1 MKRKRVSKPIV
12 HQPVAQFYGR
22 FVEAI
27 KKRIRTAQIKAAISA
42 NRELILLY
50 RDIGRA
56 IVDAQKNKGY
66 GKRVVEM
73 LSTDLRRE
81 FPAMSGLS
89 ALNLWRMRA
98 FYVAYGGSDQKLSQ
112 AVTESGSAPQK
123 LKQPVLESPARR
135 AIALQPAGQLHG
147 ERLSQPVTESAGA
160 AIELLALLPWGHNL
174 VLLQKLK
181 ELNARLWYARAA
193 LEYGWSRSVLLIQI
207 ESRLHKRQGRA
218 ITNFTA
224 TLPAPQ
230 SELAHQTLKD
240 PYIFDFLTMDVAARE
255 RDLELGLL
263 NHIQKFLVEL
273 GVGFALVGRQY
284 RLEVSGEEFFVD
296 LLFYHLRLR
305 CFVVVDLKMEAFK
318 PEFAGKMNFY
328 LSAVDDQLRHKD
340 DQPSIG
346 LLLCKERDRLIVE
359 YALRDVKKPI
369 GVAEWRTRLVE
380 SLPKRLQSSLPT
392 VKQIEAELAVELQ
405 PVTAAGKESAARAS
419 GGK

>member
-1 MKRKRVSKPIV
+1 
-12 HQPVAQFYGR
+12 
-22 FVEAI
+22 
-27 KKRIRTAQIKAAISA
+27 
-42 NRELILLY
+42 
-50 RDIGRA
+50 
-56 IVDAQKNKGY
+56 
-66 GKRVVEM
+66 M
-73 LSTDLRRE
+73 LSADLRRE

-98 FYVAYGGSDQKLSQ
+98 FYLAYGASDQKLSQ
-112 AVTESGSAPQK
+112 AVTESGSTPQK
-123 LKQPVLESPARR
+123 LKQSVSESPAQR
-135 AIALQPAGQLHG
+135 ALALQSARQLRG
-147 ERLSQPVTESAGA
+147 EILSQPVTESAGA
-160 AIELLALLPWGHNL
+160 AFELLASLPWGHNI

-181 ELNARLWYARAA
+181 ELNTRLWYASAA

-230 SELAHQTLKD
+230 SDLAHQTLKD
-240 PYIFDFLTMDVAARE
+240 PYIFDLLAMDADARE

-284 RLEVSGEEFFVD
+284 RLEVSGEEFFLD
-296 LLFYHLRLR
+296 LLFYHLQLR
-305 CFVVVDLKMEAFK
+305 RFVVVDLKMEAFK
-318 PEFAGKMNFY
+318 PEFASKMNFY
-328 LSAVDDQLRHKD
+328 LSAVDDQLRHRD

-346 LLLCKERDRLIVE
+346 LLLCKERNRLIVE

-380 SLPKRLQSSLPT
+380 SLPKKLQTSLPT

-405 PVTAAGKESAARAS
+405 PVTLVSKAS
-419 GGK
+419 VK

>member
-1 MKRKRVSKPIV
+1 MPEGYAVFWADVKRRV
-12 HQPVAQFYGR
+12 QMAQVR
-22 FVEAI
+22 A
-27 KKRIRTAQIKAAISA
+27 TLAA
-42 NRELILLY
+42 NEELISLY
-50 RDIGRA
+50 WDIGRA
-56 IVDAQKNKGY
+56 IHEKQAAQGWGAKIIDQLA
-66 GKRVVEM
+66 M
-73 LSTDLRRE
+73 DLRRE
-81 FPAMSGLS
+81 FPDFQGFSRT
-89 ALNLWRMRA
+89 NIYRMRA
-98 FYVAYGGSDQKLSQ
+98 FYVAWREEQ
-112 AVTESGSAPQK
+112 AIVP
-123 LKQPVLESPARR
+123 QPV
-135 AIALQPAGQLHG
+135 GQL
-147 ERLSQPVTESAGA
+147 RQQSVPQPVGR
-160 AIELLALLPWGHNL
+160 LPWGHNV
-174 VLLQKLK
+174 VLL
-181 ELNARLWYARAA
+181 ERIANRDERLWYARAA
-193 LEYGWSRSVLLIQI
+193 LEYGWSRSVLVVQI

-230 SELAHQTLKD
+230 SDLAHQALKD
-240 PYIFDFLTMDVAARE
+240 PYIFDFLTMDAAARE

-284 RLEVSGEEFFVD
+284 RLDVSGEEFFLD

-328 LSAVDDQLRHKD
+328 LSAVDDQLRHRD

-346 LLLCKERDRLIVE
+346 LLLCKERNRLIVE

-380 SLPKRLQSSLPT
+380 SLPKKLQSSLPT

-405 PVTAAGKESAARAS
+405 PVTAAGKGSV
-419 GGK
+419 K

>member
-1 MKRKRVSKPIV
+1 M
-12 HQPVAQFYGR
+12 
-22 FVEAI
+22 
-27 KKRIRTAQIKAAISA
+27 
-42 NRELILLY
+42 
-50 RDIGRA
+50 
-56 IVDAQKNKGY
+56 
-66 GKRVVEM
+66 
-73 LSTDLRRE
+73 
-81 FPAMSGLS
+81 
-89 ALNLWRMRA
+89 
-98 FYVAYGGSDQKLSQ
+98 
-112 AVTESGSAPQK
+112 
-123 LKQPVLESPARR
+123 
-135 AIALQPAGQLHG
+135 
-147 ERLSQPVTESAGA
+147 TESAGA
-160 AIELLALLPWGHNL
+160 ALELPASLPWGHNI

-181 ELNARLWYARAA
+181 ELNTRLWYARAA

-207 ESRLHKRQGRA
+207 ESHLHKRQGRA

-230 SELAHQTLKD
+230 SDLAHQTLKD
-240 PYIFDFLTMDVAARE
+240 PYVFDFLTMDADARE

-284 RLEVSGEEFFVD
+284 RLEVSGEEFFLD

-328 LSAVDDQLRHKD
+328 LSAVDDQLRHND

-346 LLLCKERDRLIVE
+346 LLLCKQRDRLIVE

-380 SLPKRLQSSLPT
+380 SLPKKLQSSLPS

-405 PVTAAGKESAARAS
+405 PVKVAAKGTVK
-419 GGK
+419 

>member
-1 MKRKRVSKPIV
+1 
-12 HQPVAQFYGR
+12 
-22 FVEAI
+22 
-27 KKRIRTAQIKAAISA
+27 
-42 NRELILLY
+42 
-50 RDIGRA
+50 
-56 IVDAQKNKGY
+56 
-66 GKRVVEM
+66 
-73 LSTDLRRE
+73 
-81 FPAMSGLS
+81 MSGLS

-98 FYVAYGGSDQKLSQ
+98 FYLAYGASDQKLSQ
-112 AVTESGSAPQK
+112 AVTESGSTPQK
-123 LKQPVLESPARR
+123 LKQSVSESPAQR
-135 AIALQPAGQLHG
+135 ALALQSARQLRG
-147 ERLSQPVTESAGA
+147 EILSQPVTESAGA
-160 AIELLALLPWGHNL
+160 AFELLASLPWGHNI

-181 ELNARLWYARAA
+181 ELNTRLWYASAA

-230 SELAHQTLKD
+230 SDLAHQTLKD
-240 PYIFDFLTMDVAARE
+240 PYIFDLLAMDADARE

-284 RLEVSGEEFFVD
+284 RLEVSGEEFFLD
-296 LLFYHLRLR
+296 LLFYHLQLR
-305 CFVVVDLKMEAFK
+305 RFVVVDLKMEAFK
-318 PEFAGKMNFY
+318 PEFASKMNFY
-328 LSAVDDQLRHKD
+328 LSAVDDQLRHRD

-346 LLLCKERDRLIVE
+346 LLLCKERNRLIVE

-380 SLPKRLQSSLPT
+380 SLPKKLQTSLPT

-405 PVTAAGKESAARAS
+405 PVTLVSKAS
-419 GGK
+419 VK

>member
-1 MKRKRVSKPIV
+1 MARKLQLPSGYAALLKRVKQRV
-12 HQPVAQFYGR
+12 
-22 FVEAI
+22 
-27 KKRIRTAQIKAAISA
+27 RTAQVKAALSA

-50 RDIGRA
+50 WDIGHV
-56 IVDAQKNKGY
+56 IVEAQKNKGY

-73 LSTDLRRE
+73 LSADLRRE

-98 FYVAYGGSDQKLSQ
+98 FYLAYGASDQKLSQ
-112 AVTESGSAPQK
+112 AVTESDSAAQRN
-123 LKQPVLESPARR
+123 LKQPVSETRAQSIREPSSP
-135 AIALQPAGQLHG
+135 I
-147 ERLSQPVTESAGA
+147 LSQLVTESAA
-160 AIELLALLPWGHNL
+160 VIELLALLPWGHNI

-181 ELNARLWYARAA
+181 ELNTRLWYARAA

-230 SELAHQTLKD
+230 SDLAHQTLKD
-240 PYIFDFLTMDVAARE
+240 PYIFDFLTMDAAAHE

-263 NHIQKFLVEL
+263 NHVQKFLVEL

-284 RLEVSGEEFFVD
+284 RLEVSGEEFFLD
-296 LLFYHLRLR
+296 LLFYHLQLR
-305 CFVVVDLKMEAFK
+305 CFVVVDLKMEAFR

-328 LSAVDDQLRHKD
+328 LSAVDDQLRHRD

-346 LLLCKERDRLIVE
+346 LLLCKERNRLIVE

-380 SLPKRLQSSLPT
+380 SLPKKLQSSLPT
-392 VKQIEAELAVELQ
+392 VKQIEAELAVELE
-405 PVTAAGKESAARAS
+405 PVRLVPKGSVK
-419 GGK
+419 